1 MEQMNLSLEDYYDLE
16 MCKFMIEYLENK
28 RSKIIQRG
36 LLSPYEDVLLDDIDT
51 ELNQWSKNMDKIY
64 DRSYDY

>member
-1 MEQMNLSLEDYYDLE
+1 MEQMNLSLDDYYDLE
-16 MCKFMIEYLENK
+16 MSKFMIEYLETK

-36 LLSPYEDVLLDDIDT
+36 LLSPYEDVLLDDIDDEIT
-51 ELNQWSKNMDKIY
+51 YWSKNMDKIY